1 MKKVKFFVGLC
12 LCIILLA
19 ACQDKDTPPDAPLS
33 FKLTFTKADNPDAL
47 LKEVEVTTKGIGGIQ
62 VSSPYITKPE
72 LVASFETNAKQ
83 VLVNGVEQISGV
95 TVNDFSAPVTYTVVS
110 EQGKEQ
116 SYTVSVSYSGLPI
129 VIIDTPN
136 KVAIPSKFEDWLEGS
151 SLTILNP
158 DGTKD
163 YEGTIEVRGRGNS
176 TWNFPKKPYAL
187 KLDSKAEI
195 LGMPKHKR
203 WVLLANWLDRTLLR
217 NRVSFQIASSTGMA
231 WNPHGE
237 FVEVILN
244 GTHVGNYYLCEQIKV
259 DKNRVNI
266 SELDEDATA
275 GEAITGGYVMEL
287 DVNYDEINKFKSQYA
302 NLPYMFKDPDE
313 VNAAQFAYMQN
324 YINNMEFS
332 LYNPDALAAGKFM
345 EYMDMDSFIDWWFVH
360 ELAKNAEPNH
370 PKSTYMYKD
379 KGGKLFAGPA
389 WDFDWGTFRPGT
401 GYTIKGTLYYPKLF
415 QNAAFVARV
424 KERWALLKPEFNK
437 ISAFIESEA
446 RKIAPSERMNH
457 AMWPITQVV
466 NEDEGLTF
474 EAAVQRMKAAY
485 EEKLAWLDK
494 AIAGL

>member
-1 MKKVKFFVGLC
+1 MLFAGLC
-12 LCIILLA
+12 LCTLLLA
-19 ACQDKDTPPDAPLS
+19 ACQDKDSAPEVPLS
-33 FKLTFTKADNPDAL
+33 FNLTFVKSHNPDAM
-47 LKEVEVTTKGIGGIQ
+47 LKEVEVTKQGNGVQ

-72 LVASFETNAKQ
+72 LVASFETNAKK
-83 VLVNGVEQISGV
+83 VLVNGVEQTSGV
-95 TVNDFSAPVTYTVVS
+95 TVNDFSSPVTYTVVT
-110 EQGKEQ
+110 EQGKEHT
-116 SYTVSVSYSGLPI
+116 YTVSVSYSGLPI

-136 KVAIPSKFEDWLEGS
+136 KATIPSKYEDWLEGTK
-151 SLTILNP
+151 LTILKP

-187 KLDSKAEI
+187 KLGSKAEI

-217 NRVSFQIASSTGMA
+217 NRVSFKIASSTGMA
-231 WNPHGE
+231 WNPRGE

-244 GTHVGNYYLCEQIKV
+244 GEHVGNYYLCEQIKV

-266 SELDEDATA
+266 SDLEEGDV
-275 GEAITGGYVMEL
+275 TGGYILEL
-287 DVNYDEINKFKSQYA
+287 DVNYDEINKFESQYA
-302 NLPYMFKDPDE
+302 KLPYMFKDPDE
-313 VNAAQFAYMQN
+313 VNAEQFAYMQN
-324 YINNMEFS
+324 YINDLEFS
-332 LYNPDALAAGKFM
+332 LYNAEQLEAGEFL

-415 QNAAFVARV
+415 KNAAFVARV

-446 RKIAPSERMNH
+446 RRIAPSEKMNH
-457 AMWPITQVV
+457 VMWPITRVV

-485 EEKLAWLDK
+485 EEKVKWLDN
-494 AIAGL
+494 AIGGM